1 MGERP
6 RCPHLIVILTLLGC
20 RASDS
25 GARTIAPVGAMPAGS
40 HDAIGRRRLM
50 TPPYIYSVSSGVVF
64 PYHTRPARLSSC
76 DGGIDAIVAASKE
89 LSHVERCGSS

>member
-1 MGERP
+1 MPPSHRWHVGAGLSAFAR
-6 RCPHLIVILTLLGC
+6 TN
-20 RASDS
+20 S
-25 GARTIAPVGAMPAGS
+25 GALRRDLAGALAEAGS
-40 HDAIGRRRLM
+40 PPRRGLK